1 MLSSPSMP
9 EPALSE
15 RTPNWKVYAISFLI
29 TGALFGSAFFL
40 SSYFNDQRLA
50 QVRTTQDNISV
61 DILSLETQF
70 DLLAEHSC
78 KDITENSVL
87 SRELQ
92 PLGERLSYLENA
104 RGTDDQELVQLKRYY
119 SLLEIKDIL
128 LMQKVSTK
136 CRLKP
141 VFILYFY
148 SNEGDCP
155 DCQNQGYVL
164 TALSEKYPT
173 LRVYSFDANL
183 DLSALTALKS
193 INDIGTTF
201 PALVI
206 KNTTHEGFKGMEDI
220 EKILPELA
228 KLQKAATSTATKK

>member
-1 MLSSPSMP
+1 M
-9 EPALSE
+9 
-15 RTPNWKVYAISFLI
+15 NWKIYLVSFVI
-29 TGALFGSAFFL
+29 TGALFGSAFYL
-40 SSYFNDQRLA
+40 SNYFNDQRVA
-50 QVRTTQDNISV
+50 QVRATQDNISV

-78 KDITENSVL
+78 RDISENSVL

-92 PLGERLSYLENA
+92 PLGERLGYLENS
-104 RGTDDQELVQLKRYY
+104 RGTDDQELLQLKRYY

-136 CRLKP
+136 CHLKP

-148 SNEGDCP
+148 SNKGDCS

-193 INDIGTTF
+193 INDVGTTF

-206 KNTTHEGFKGMEDI
+206 KDETYSGFKGMTDI

-228 KLQKAATSTATKK
+228 KLQKTATSTTTKK